1 MPLGPTSFQRS
12 PIEFQKD
19 RTPVISQGN
28 ARCWQPSSRRSK
40 MPWYAMINP
49 LEPCKLRC
57 FKHGCAKPLP
67 LQHWLIS
74 WCYYF
79 PCLTILH
86 VFFLRT
92 TPFPRISVVVSQN
105 YTYHIPKK
113 HHFLCCCCCF
123 WLFSKLKLYWLVGS
137 HLGSCCYH
145 GHGRY
150 CPNVLSLR
158 LGSLETWNKSLMA
171 EIRDQQLWLVVYP
184 PGNFLGW
191 YVSSLEGKPPLF
203 FFPGFIHPR
212 FRSSEHSMIVF
223 PL

>member
-113 HHFLCCCCCF
+113 TPFLVLLL
-123 WLFSKLKLYWLVGS
+123 LFLVVFQVEVVLIGWIPPRELLLPRPRALLPERLEFEAWESRDLKQIVDGRNPRSAVVVGS
-137 HLGSCCYH
+137 LPS
-145 GHGRY
+145 R
-150 CPNVLSLR
+150 
-158 LGSLETWNKSLMA
+158 E
-171 EIRDQQLWLVVYP
+171 
-184 PGNFLGW
+184 
-191 YVSSLEGKPPLF
+191 LF
-203 FFPGFIHPR
+203 GVIC
-212 FRSSEHSMIVF
+212 
-223 PL
+223 